1 MKNKIFVNL
10 IAILLTFTIVCG
22 GGYALFRI
30 MRDAPSGPSSE
41 SGSVITP
48 EEKPTAAL
56 SQDPEPPE
64 TEPVEPETTE
74 LVPPEPES
82 DEPNPDE
89 TEITENTE
97 APETE
102 PPEPETTGASETEPS
117 NPDPPGPSVPETPDP
132 LPPPVILT
140 APDTLLDINGS
151 LLLSWEPVTVP
162 KADVVYSIHVLRQ
175 GSGEPAVCLAITAD
189 TLYSVAGSSL
199 SGEGT
204 YLLYVVATDGNG
216 IYADSDP
223 YGAQLRF
230 FVSAAETDTDLPE
243 TPPEVNIYYDEE
255 RYAND
260 YFYEYLGTREKGSAM
275 QALYLAIHRTVTAF
289 HDNEDA
295 DAKPLTVDQNT
306 TYYQAGAVDV
316 SLFGLTFDE
325 ISSVYYLYKEDH
337 PLYYWISRVIVMM
350 GNEIYVLVFDDY
362 IDGAVRTEYNRRI
375 YEGVE
380 EIVRTVE
387 DEETAYYT
395 AMAHYETI
403 VEEVD
408 YAYEVLNADPDVC
421 NWAFSIWGFFDNRR
435 GVVCEGFAETFSLL
449 LNFHN
454 IDNVL
459 VSGIANQGEPHG
471 WNLIRLDDGEWYWCD
486 LTWDDNELSDLGYDY
501 RYFCVTD
508 DQDVWYYFLRDG
520 KQYVIDRSES
530 FMDGHFVQWSNCQF
544 DISDCLPERGE
555 EPYDGVD
562 GSPVMRDTFTV
573 DDMTYAIVGYR
584 KVQLVDIDQRGNVVI
599 PETVTH
605 GGVTYTVISL
615 GSIEDDG
622 TFGDHSILNRYIRSI
637 YLPKTIQCIWTKGS
651 ALDSLYLKTIEIH
664 PENPYYRVVNG
675 RLEAIE

>member
-1 MKNKIFVNL
+1 MKSKIFVNL
-10 IAILLTFTIVCG
+10 IAILLTVTIVCG
-22 GGYALFRI
+22 GGYVLFRI
-30 MRDAPSGPSSE
+30 MNDDPSEPPSE

-64 TEPVEPETTE
+64 TEPIEPETTE

-102 PPEPETTGASETEPS
+102 PPEPETTETPETEP
-117 NPDPPGPSVPETPDP
+117 PEPETTEAPETEPPEPETTEAPETDPPEPETTETPETE
-132 LPPPVILT
+132 PP
-140 APDTLLDINGS
+140 
-151 LLLSWEPVTVP
+151 EPETTETP
-162 KADVVYSIHVLRQ
+162 ETEPPEPETTETPPEPETTETPETEPPEPETTETPETEPP
-175 GSGEPAVCLAITAD
+175 EPATTEA
-189 TLYSVAGSSL
+189 
-199 SGEGT
+199 
-204 YLLYVVATDGNG
+204 
-216 IYADSDP
+216 P
-223 YGAQLRF
+223 
-230 FVSAAETDTDLPE
+230 ETDPPEPETTETPETELPE
-243 TPPEVNIYYDEE
+243 EPPEVNIYRDEE

-306 TYYQAGAVDV
+306 IYYQAGAVDV

-362 IDGAVRTEYNRRI
+362 IDGAVRAEYNRMI

-622 TFGDHSILNRYIRSI
+622 TFGDHSILNRHIRSI